1 MAIVFMYAL
10 LMILVAL
17 FGFSLSQQN
26 MICTLVSC
34 IFKAM
39 LRNFLKGKIKSLQ
52 SDWGGE
58 FHALNPILA
67 CQGISHRVSC
77 PHTHQQQGFVERKH
91 IHLIETG
98 LSFLAV
104 G

>member
-1 MAIVFMYAL
+1 MYSGFL
-10 LMILVAL
+10 HFQSHVAQ
-17 FGFSLSQQN
+17 F
-26 MICTLVSC
+26 IE
-34 IFKAM
+34 
-39 LRNFLKGKIKSLQ
+39 RKIKSLQ

-58 FHALNPILA
+58 FHALNPTLA
-67 CQGISHRVSC
+67 RQGISHRVSC